1 MRYIGI
7 LDVSSRNN
15 FNLRYFALVRR
26 ELRCRG
32 VRCAFGTGKKQKTD
46 IWPRRKKNC
55 RCLNGYL

>member
-32 VRCAFGTGKKQKTD
+32 ARCAFGTGKTE
-46 IWPRRKKNC
+46 N
-55 RCLNGYL
+55 

>member
-15 FNLRYFALVRR
+15 FNLRYFVLVRR

-32 VRCAFGTGKKQKTD
+32 ARCAFGTGKTE
-46 IWPRRKKNC
+46 N
-55 RCLNGYL
+55 